1 MRLAMMLSVVMEL
14 HIFPSVPDGE
24 KNNRIEMDFVFFR
37 RHVLRIP
44 LFVPRSSSRFQQ
56 FLAWVLGRR
65 PEFVDPKVI
74 AFNAGRESKRRIL
87 SLSNHTLVFLP
98 VTRVRSHG
106 YVQISFNVVKKD
118 MDALGYKS
126 ESKHISIN
134 PQQQQQQTEPIEST
148 YADNY

>member
-1 MRLAMMLSVVMEL
+1 ML
-14 HIFPSVPDGE
+14 DE
-24 KNNRIEMDFVFFR
+24 KVNEEV
-37 RHVLRIP
+37 
-44 LFVPRSSSRFQQ
+44 
-56 FLAWVLGRR
+56 
-65 PEFVDPKVI
+65 
-74 AFNAGRESKRRIL
+74 L

-134 PQQQQQQTEPIEST
+134 PQQQQTEPIEST

>member
-1 MRLAMMLSVVMEL
+1 MRLAMMLSVVMER

-56 FLAWVLGRR
+56 FLAWILGRR

-74 AFNAGRESKRRIL
+74 AFNAGRESKRRSSL
-87 SLSNHTLVFLP
+87 SLESHTCFSSSDTCSFAWLRSNFVQ
-98 VTRVRSHG
+98 RCEKRHG
-106 YVQISFNVVKKD
+106 CIRLQIRIETHFHQSSTTTTTNRAD
-118 MDALGYKS
+118 R
-126 ESKHISIN
+126 KHLCR
-134 PQQQQQQTEPIEST
+134 
-148 YADNY
+148 